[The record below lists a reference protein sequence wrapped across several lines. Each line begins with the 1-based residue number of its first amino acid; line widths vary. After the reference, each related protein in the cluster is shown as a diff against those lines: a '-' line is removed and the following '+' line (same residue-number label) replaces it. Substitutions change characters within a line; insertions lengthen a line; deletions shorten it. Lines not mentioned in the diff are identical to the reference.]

1 MKYEILYALLLGF
14 LLDCLLGDP
23 QGFPHPIVAIGK
35 LIAWLEKRLRRLFP
49 GTKAGELAAGAVLW
63 ILTVGVSFL
72 VPYGLLRL
80 AGRVSPWL
88 HLALQSVFC
97 WQILAA
103 RSLQTESMKVYTA
116 LKTGTL
122 ADARRAVSMIVGRDT
137 QQLDADAVARA
148 AVETVAENCSDGV
161 IAPMLF
167 FALGGGPLAFVYKA
181 VNTMDSMLGY
191 KNDRYLYFGR
201 VAARIDDVANYIPA
215 RITGIIFV
223 VSAFILRLNTTNS
236 WKMLRRDAS
245 KHPSP
250 NGGWA
255 EASVAGALEIRLGGY
270 NFYFGRETFRAY
282 MGEPLQEMGPQH
294 IMTCIQMM
302 YTATILFLLL
312 AHVVIQLWD
321 NFCMPFLGEQLVNS
335 TCNLLIIRGT
345 DNAVLFDWFT
355 IFNPHPAA
363 EADGV
368 DRRKLWPQCAVFPA
382 GRTGAGNLLW
392 AGSF

>member
-1 MKYEILYALLLGF
+1 MITAILGFIADTLIGDPRSKLHPVVLIGQLIAGLEKLFYRETQSSRQKLVSGGILAMLVMVLTYEIVNAIELLLQNISNKYVIMAINGF
-14 LLDCLLGDP
+14 LLSFTISP
-23 QGFPHPIVAIGK
+23 K
-35 LIAWLEKRLRRLFP
+35 S
-49 GTKAGELAAGAVLW
+49 LAN
-63 ILTVGVSFL
+63 
-72 VPYGLLRL
+72 
-80 AGRVSPWL
+80 AGREIYDYLMVEDL
-88 HLALQSVFC
+88 EN
-97 WQILAA
+97 A
-103 RSLQTESMKVYTA
+103 RCKV
-116 LKTGTL
+116 GW
-122 ADARRAVSMIVGRDT
+122 IVGRDT
-137 QQLDADAVARA
+137 ENLSPQEVSRA
-148 AVETVAENCSDGV
+148 AIETVAENTVDG
-161 IAPMLF
+161 IISPLF
-167 FALGGGPLAFVYKA
+167 FFLIGGLPLVYLYRA
-181 VNTMDSMLGY
+181 INTMDSMLGY

-223 VSAFILRLNTTNS
+223 VSAFVLRLNTTNS

-321 NFCMPFLGEQLVNS
+321 NFCMPFLG
-335 TCNLLIIRGT
+335 
-345 DNAVLFDWFT
+345 
-355 IFNPHPAA
+355 
-363 EADGV
+363 
-368 DRRKLWPQCAVFPA
+368 
-382 GRTGAGNLLW
+382 
-392 AGSF
+392 

>member
-1 MKYEILYALLLGF
+1 MITAILGFIADTLIGDPRSKLHPVVLIGQLIAGLEKLFYRETQSSRQKLVSGGILAMLVMVLTYEIVNAIELLLQNISNKYVIMAINGF
-14 LLDCLLGDP
+14 LLSFTISP
-23 QGFPHPIVAIGK
+23 K
-35 LIAWLEKRLRRLFP
+35 S
-49 GTKAGELAAGAVLW
+49 LAN
-63 ILTVGVSFL
+63 
-72 VPYGLLRL
+72 
-80 AGRVSPWL
+80 AGREIYDYLMVEDL
-88 HLALQSVFC
+88 EN
-97 WQILAA
+97 A
-103 RSLQTESMKVYTA
+103 RYKV
-116 LKTGTL
+116 GW
-122 ADARRAVSMIVGRDT
+122 IVGRDT
-137 QQLDADAVARA
+137 ENLSPQEVSRA
-148 AVETVAENCSDGV
+148 AIETVAENTVDG
-161 IAPMLF
+161 IISPLF
-167 FALGGGPLAFVYKA
+167 FFLIGGLPLAYLYRA
-181 VNTMDSMLGY
+181 INTMDSMLGY

-223 VSAFILRLNTTNS
+223 VSAFVLRLNTTNS

-321 NFCMPFLGEQLVNS
+321 NFCVPFLG
-335 TCNLLIIRGT
+335 
-345 DNAVLFDWFT
+345 
-355 IFNPHPAA
+355 
-363 EADGV
+363 
-368 DRRKLWPQCAVFPA
+368 
-382 GRTGAGNLLW
+382 
-392 AGSF
+392 

>member
-1 MKYEILYALLLGF
+1 MITAILGFIADTLIGDPRSKLHPVVLIGQLIAGLEKLFYRETQSSRQKLVSGGILAMLVMVLTYEIVNAIELLLQNISNKYVIMAINGF
-14 LLDCLLGDP
+14 LLSFTISP
-23 QGFPHPIVAIGK
+23 K
-35 LIAWLEKRLRRLFP
+35 S
-49 GTKAGELAAGAVLW
+49 LAN
-63 ILTVGVSFL
+63 
-72 VPYGLLRL
+72 
-80 AGRVSPWL
+80 AGREIYDYLMVEDL
-88 HLALQSVFC
+88 EN
-97 WQILAA
+97 A
-103 RSLQTESMKVYTA
+103 RYKV
-116 LKTGTL
+116 GW
-122 ADARRAVSMIVGRDT
+122 IVGRDT
-137 QQLDADAVARA
+137 ENLSPQEVSRA
-148 AVETVAENCSDGV
+148 AIETVAENTVDG
-161 IAPMLF
+161 IISPLF
-167 FALGGGPLAFVYKA
+167 FFLIGGLPLAYLYRA
-181 VNTMDSMLGY
+181 INTMDSMLGY

-223 VSAFILRLNTTNS
+223 VSAFVLRLNTTNS

-321 NFCMPFLGEQLVNS
+321 NFCMPFLG
-335 TCNLLIIRGT
+335 
-345 DNAVLFDWFT
+345 
-355 IFNPHPAA
+355 
-363 EADGV
+363 
-368 DRRKLWPQCAVFPA
+368 
-382 GRTGAGNLLW
+382 
-392 AGSF
+392 

>member
-1 MKYEILYALLLGF
+1 MITAILGFIADTLIGDPRSKLHPVVLIGQLIAGLEKLFYRETQSSRQKLVSGGILAMLVMVLTYEIVNAIELLLQNISNKYVIMAINGF
-14 LLDCLLGDP
+14 LLSFTISP
-23 QGFPHPIVAIGK
+23 K
-35 LIAWLEKRLRRLFP
+35 S
-49 GTKAGELAAGAVLW
+49 LAN
-63 ILTVGVSFL
+63 
-72 VPYGLLRL
+72 
-80 AGRVSPWL
+80 AGREIYDYLMVEDL
-88 HLALQSVFC
+88 EN
-97 WQILAA
+97 A
-103 RSLQTESMKVYTA
+103 RCKV
-116 LKTGTL
+116 GW
-122 ADARRAVSMIVGRDT
+122 IVGRDT
-137 QQLDADAVARA
+137 ENLSPQEVSRA
-148 AVETVAENCSDGV
+148 AIETVAENTVDG
-161 IAPMLF
+161 IISPLF
-167 FALGGGPLAFVYKA
+167 FFLIGGLPLAYLYRA
-181 VNTMDSMLGY
+181 INTMDSMLGY

-223 VSAFILRLNTTNS
+223 VSAFVLRLNTTNS

-321 NFCMPFLGEQLVNS
+321 NFCMPFLG
-335 TCNLLIIRGT
+335 
-345 DNAVLFDWFT
+345 
-355 IFNPHPAA
+355 
-363 EADGV
+363 
-368 DRRKLWPQCAVFPA
+368 
-382 GRTGAGNLLW
+382 
-392 AGSF
+392 

>member
-1 MKYEILYALLLGF
+1 MITAILGFIADTLIGDPRSKLHPVVLIGQLIAGLEKLFYRETQSSRQKLVSGGILAMLVMVLTYEIVNAIELLLQNISNKYVIMAINGF
-14 LLDCLLGDP
+14 LLSFTISP
-23 QGFPHPIVAIGK
+23 K
-35 LIAWLEKRLRRLFP
+35 S
-49 GTKAGELAAGAVLW
+49 LAN
-63 ILTVGVSFL
+63 
-72 VPYGLLRL
+72 
-80 AGRVSPWL
+80 AGREIYDYLMVEDL
-88 HLALQSVFC
+88 EN
-97 WQILAA
+97 A
-103 RSLQTESMKVYTA
+103 RCKV
-116 LKTGTL
+116 GW
-122 ADARRAVSMIVGRDT
+122 IVGRDT
-137 QQLDADAVARA
+137 ENLSPQEVSRA
-148 AVETVAENCSDGV
+148 AIETVAENTVDG
-161 IAPMLF
+161 IISPLF
-167 FALGGGPLAFVYKA
+167 FFLIGGLPLAYLYRA
-181 VNTMDSMLGY
+181 INTMDSMLGY

-321 NFCMPFLGEQLVNS
+321 NFCMPFLG
-335 TCNLLIIRGT
+335 
-345 DNAVLFDWFT
+345 
-355 IFNPHPAA
+355 
-363 EADGV
+363 
-368 DRRKLWPQCAVFPA
+368 
-382 GRTGAGNLLW
+382 
-392 AGSF
+392 